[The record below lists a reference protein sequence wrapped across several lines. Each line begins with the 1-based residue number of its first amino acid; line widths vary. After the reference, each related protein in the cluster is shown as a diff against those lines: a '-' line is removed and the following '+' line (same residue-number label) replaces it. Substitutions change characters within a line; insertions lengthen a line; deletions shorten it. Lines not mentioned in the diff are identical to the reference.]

1 MTAMREGI
9 GDGSAGPGFVAQH
22 AFSLPANA
30 MVLNPPRRTF
40 SEKER
45 RKGPK
50 DVDAGDRAQ
59 RLRIWVWSVAAG
71 LPFGGGVGL
80 LLGHLLLG
88 LLLGP
93 LVIFAIVAVLTG
105 YAGRGAS
112 VLYMPSGATTPRR
125 REYSRAK
132 ALEIRGDHDGAIRA
146 YEEEILDR
154 PEDAEP
160 YVRIARIFRDH
171 LGDFDA
177 AMGWFRRAQRE
188 ARPTTGEAIRIHRE
202 LAELLLYRRKEPR
215 KAAPEL
221 ARLAEGFPGTEDG
234 RWAARELAA
243 IKEELAREMGAA
255 PRNPMEE
262 RTDS

>member
-1 MTAMREGI
+1 
-9 GDGSAGPGFVAQH
+9 
-22 AFSLPANA
+22 
-30 MVLNPPRRTF
+30 MVLNPPRRTYP
-40 SEKER
+40 EKEGR
-45 RKGPK
+45 RGLR
-50 DVDAGDRAQ
+50 DVDAGHRAQ
-59 RLRIWVWSVAAG
+59 RLRIWVWSLAAG

-80 LLGHLLLG
+80 LLGHLLVG
-88 LLLGP
+88 LFLGP
-93 LVIFAIVAVLTG
+93 FVIFTIVVALTG
-105 YAGRGAS
+105 YAGKGAS

-132 ALEIRGDHDGAIRA
+132 ALEIRGDHERAIRA
-146 YEEEILDR
+146 YEEGILDR

-160 YVRIARIFRDH
+160 YLSIARIFRDH
-171 LGDFDA
+171 LGDMDA
-177 AMGWFRRAQRE
+177 AVGWFRRAQRE

-243 IKEELAREMGAA
+243 IKEELAREMGVA
-255 PRNPMEE
+255 PRNPMEGK
-262 RTDS
+262 TGS